1 MTEEGDQEEGVNAA
15 IGGPRSCLAMEG
27 DGLVGSY
34 ASCDHEVDEE
44 AGMGGVHGVGD
55 EADVEM
61 MASRFVL
68 PR

>member
-1 MTEEGDQEEGVNAA
+1 
-15 IGGPRSCLAMEG
+15 MEG

-61 MASRFVL
+61 MANRFML